1 MERITERRY
10 TYDDIFRDEED
21 DDQEQEYQI
30 KLHRSKIPKKDSH
43 EVIKQGWGKFSNCL
57 FASYSSEYLILT
69 QYNLTGYSSEEK
81 LLPRFSINFEL
92 FTLSASQI
100 SETEI
105 RLSAY
110 SCKKTIKIK
119 FLETEIKQWSYA
131 ISSVLSQL
139 SPSTKISRFNPNEK
153 FWNNFSISEPSFLKL
168 AENGDLL
175 LFRGKNFG
183 SKLQRCIT
191 RSKFDHVALVI
202 KFDNGEVGFL
212 EASRAFG
219 VSLTYWDKLFRKD
232 WKKIYSEIW
241 YRKLDVE
248 RNNEMI
254 DKLQKFVNEAKGKAY
269 SLGFNKG
276 KKKVKPGAEET
287 FFCSELIAS
296 AYKVLGVLEE
306 DLPSFRFYPSHFV
319 GDEKLQMI
327 RGRLEEEKKIDMN
340 FVIVTN

>member
-10 TYDDIFRDEED
+10 TYDDIFRDDDD
-21 DDQEQEYQI
+21 DDQQQQFKI

-43 EVIKQGWGKFSNCL
+43 EVIKQGCGKFLNCL
-57 FASYSSEYLILT
+57 FASYSTAYLILT

-81 LLPRFSINFEL
+81 QLSLFSINFEL
-92 FTLSASQI
+92 FTLSLSQI

-105 RLSAY
+105 KLSAY
-110 SCKKTIKIK
+110 SCKKTMKLK
-119 FLETEIKQWSYA
+119 LPESEIKQWTYA
-131 ISSVLSQL
+131 LTSVLSHL
-139 SPSTKISRFNPNEK
+139 NPSTKISRFNPNEK
-153 FWNNFSISEPSFLKL
+153 FWNNFSISESSFLKL

-183 SKLQRCIT
+183 SKLQRCLT

-241 YRKLDVE
+241 YRQLDVE
-248 RNNEMI
+248 RSGEMI

-269 SLGFNKG
+269 SLGFHKG
-276 KKKVKPGAEET
+276 KKKVKPGAEQT

-296 AYKVLGVLEE
+296 AYKVLGLLEE
-306 DLPSFRFYPSHFV
+306 DVPSFRFFPSHFV

-340 FVIVTN
+340 FVIVSN